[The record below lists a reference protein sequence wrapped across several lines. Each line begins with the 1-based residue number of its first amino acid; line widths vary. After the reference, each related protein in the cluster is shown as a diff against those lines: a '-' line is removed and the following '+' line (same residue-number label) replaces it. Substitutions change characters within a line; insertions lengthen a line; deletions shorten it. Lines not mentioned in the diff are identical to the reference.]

1 MLCMIKSFLAGN
13 GKADQ
18 SITKDEF
25 TRAKNDLETIILLTQ
40 TDFSR
45 RYESAVSAAIR
56 LRKALSLGVDLSTN
70 EKIELVKLINQVKVK
85 TVSAGDHESYRAFQ
99 VLDSVSEDIKKYL

>member
-1 MLCMIKSFLAGN
+1 MPLPGN

-18 SITKDEF
+18 TITKDEYI
-25 TRAKNDLETIILLTQ
+25 RAKNDLETIILLTK

-56 LRKALSLGVDLSTN
+56 LRKALSTGVDLSTSD
-70 EKIELVKLINQVKVK
+70 KIEIVKLINQVKVK
-85 TVSAGDHESYRAFQ
+85 AVSAGDQEAYRAFQ
-99 VLDSVSEDIKKYL
+99 VLDSVSEDIKRYL